1 MDGIFREES
10 SRRPELTLV
19 PVNTMTASTTSDS
32 SPDGADHKQ
41 KRQDLAA
48 RLQNQVYRSCVS
60 GGVGLAAATSGG
72 ESKEGPASSGS
83 PGGRTSDS
91 DTPAAPGDASIS
103 DLARFQYELEFIQA
117 LSAPAYLH
125 FLATSPAGAGAED
138 DISDDVGEH
147 PNEAKDE
154 KQDQEDQGMQR
165 PKSSKA
171 ATSALLLDDAKFR
184 IYLQYLYHTWSRPE
198 YARFLLYPHCLYFLQ
213 ILLENPEVVGK
224 GKMEVGFE
232 SF

>member
-1 MDGIFREES
+1 
-10 SRRPELTLV
+10 
-19 PVNTMTASTTSDS
+19 MTASTSDS
-32 SPDGADHKQ
+32 PSGGPDHSDHKQ

-60 GGVGLAAATSGG
+60 GVVGLGVATSGG
-72 ESKEGPASSGS
+72 ESREGSSSNGS

-91 DTPAAPGDASIS
+91 DTPAALGDASIS

-125 FLATSPAGAGAED
+125 FLATSPAGAED
-138 DISDDVGEH
+138 DISDDVGEQL
-147 PNEAKDE
+147 NEARDE

-224 GKMEVGFE
+224 GKMAVCFE
-232 SF
+232 PF